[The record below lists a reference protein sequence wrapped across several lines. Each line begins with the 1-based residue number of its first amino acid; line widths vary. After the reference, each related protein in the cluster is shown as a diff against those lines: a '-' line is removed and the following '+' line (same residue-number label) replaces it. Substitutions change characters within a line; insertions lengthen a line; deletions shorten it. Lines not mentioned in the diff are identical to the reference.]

1 MSEKKT
7 PTTEVTEEKTTGNSK
22 KGFASNP
29 AAINRAGRPKG
40 SRNKSTLLRAQIQMD
55 TDTEYAAEMLGA
67 VMRNDKDFLG
77 ITQDVPMSLRIAAV
91 KEVLNKSIANE
102 STKEPSGG
110 RTVEEEEDEKPLFS
124 MTPVAQLEKQA

>member
-1 MSEKKT
+1 MTDTKKEKPKAL
-7 PTTEVTEEKTTGNSK
+7 
-22 KGFASNP
+22 KGFAANP
-29 AAINRAGRPKG
+29 ENINRGGRPKG

-77 ITQDVPMSLRIAAV
+77 ITVDVPTTLRIAAA

-102 STKEPSGG
+102 STKEPTEGT
-110 RTVEEEEDEKPLFS
+110 TVQQEEETTPMFS
-124 MTPVAQLEKQA
+124 AVPVAKTA